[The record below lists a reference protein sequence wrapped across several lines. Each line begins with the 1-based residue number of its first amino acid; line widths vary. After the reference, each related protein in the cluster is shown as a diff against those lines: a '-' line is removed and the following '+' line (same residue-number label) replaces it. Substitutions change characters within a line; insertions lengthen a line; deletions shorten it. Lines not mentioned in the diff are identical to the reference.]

1 MADDEEFFSPDSGE
15 DTMLRQAIEALRTG
29 DRARARDLLTRLL
42 KADQKNV
49 EYWVWLSA
57 VVETSKERLYCLKTA
72 IQLDPQN
79 AAAKRGLILLGALPP
94 DDSVPPFP
102 VNRPRRWE
110 QQLASSRE
118 AQEKLVGWENP
129 LTRVFII
136 LGIAVV
142 VIGLVFG
149 GSLLLQKKAS
159 PAIPIIPT
167 PPSTETRTP
176 IPTSTVPPNLRS
188 ATPTFLGQTPLWR
201 FLDKT
206 YTPTPL
212 YVITVHP
219 VTSNSAFEA
228 GLRFLAAK
236 DYKNS
241 LALFQQVETLEPS
254 APDIYYY
261 IGEIYS
267 AQGNFRAA
275 LDQYQKAINKDAN
288 FAPAF
293 LGRAL
298 ANLALNPKADV
309 SNDLNGA
316 ISIDPHY
323 TDAYIQRG
331 KYLLSSNPSAA
342 EADFRAAVENS
353 PDSAL
358 AYLYLADAQLA
369 LGEYDVGLA
378 SAQRANQIDLTLV
391 PVYLALARGYI
402 ATGQSDQAVS
412 VLQTYTIYAPNDT
425 SAYLV
430 LGEAYNAAGQYQ
442 MAVNTLNKAV
452 DANRR
457 DSDAYTQRGYAYFNL
472 QEASLAVT
480 DFRSATAYN
489 PSDFDAQLGL
499 ARALDLQKKPGDA
512 YIQIEQKVSPL
523 AKTDATKAQVYYY
536 EAVFL
541 EEIGDKLSLQ
551 GADNAW
557 NKLIA
562 LPADVMPIEWRM
574 QAYQYLN
581 ITPTY
586 TPTLIPTIIPKYT
599 STTTP
604 IFTEPSAFTPTPYP
618 TEMSTP
624 TVTP

>member
-1 MADDEEFFSPDSGE
+1 
-15 DTMLRQAIEALRTG
+15 
-29 DRARARDLLTRLL
+29 
-42 KADQKNV
+42 
-49 EYWVWLSA
+49 
-57 VVETSKERLYCLKTA
+57 
-72 IQLDPQN
+72 
-79 AAAKRGLILLGALPP
+79 
-94 DDSVPPFP
+94 
-102 VNRPRRWE
+102 
-110 QQLASSRE
+110 
-118 AQEKLVGWENP
+118 
-129 LTRVFII
+129 
-136 LGIAVV
+136 
-142 VIGLVFG
+142 
-149 GSLLLQKKAS
+149 
-159 PAIPIIPT
+159 
-167 PPSTETRTP
+167 
-176 IPTSTVPPNLRS
+176 
-188 ATPTFLGQTPLWR
+188 
-201 FLDKT
+201 
-206 YTPTPL
+206 
-212 YVITVHP
+212 
-219 VTSNSAFEA
+219 
-228 GLRFLAAK
+228 
-236 DYKNS
+236 
-241 LALFQQVETLEPS
+241 LALFQQVETLQPS
-254 APDIYYY
+254 APDVYYY
-261 IGEIYS
+261 IGEIDR

-298 ANLALNPKADV
+298 ANLALNPKANV

-323 TDAYIQRG
+323 TDAFITRG
-331 KYLLSSNPSAA
+331 KYLLPSDPGAA
-342 EADFRAAVENS
+342 EEDFRAAVENS

-358 AYLYLADAQLA
+358 AYLYLADAQMA

-402 ATGQSDQAVS
+402 ATGQSSQAVS

-457 DSDAYTQRGYAYFNL
+457 DPDAYNQRGYAYFYL
-472 QEASLAVT
+472 QQASPAVA
-480 DFRSATAYN
+480 DFRLAIAYN

-512 YIQIEQKVSPL
+512 YIQIEQRVSPL
-523 AKTDATKAQVYYY
+523 AKTNATKAQVYYY
-536 EAVFL
+536 EAVYL

-562 LPADVMPIEWRM
+562 LPVDVMPLDWRN
-574 QAYQYLN
+574 QAFQYLN

-586 TPTLIPTIIPKYT
+586 TPTVIPTIISKYT
-599 STTTP
+599 STPTL
-604 IFTEPSAFTPTPYP
+604 ISTELPALIGTPTA
-618 TEMSTP
+618 TP
-624 TVTP
+624 

>member
-1 MADDEEFFSPDSGE
+1 MADDEEYFSSESGGN
-15 DTMLRQAIEALRTG
+15 TMLRQAIEAIRTG

-42 KADQKNV
+42 KVDQKNV
-49 EYWVWLSA
+49 EYWIWLST
-57 VVETSKERLYCLKTA
+57 VVETSKERLYCLQTA

-79 AAAKRGLILLGALPP
+79 AAAKRGLILFGALPP

-110 QQLASSRE
+110 QQLADSRQ

-149 GSLLLQKKAS
+149 GSILLQRKAS
-159 PAIPIIPT
+159 SAFPILPT
-167 PPSTETRTP
+167 SRFTETRSPTP
-176 IPTSTVPPNLRS
+176 TDTVPPNLRS
-188 ATPTFLGQTPLWR
+188 ATPTFLGQTPLWS

-219 VTSNSAFEA
+219 VTSNSAFTA

-241 LALFQQVETLEPS
+241 LALFQQVETLQPS
-254 APDIYYY
+254 APDVYYY
-261 IGEIYS
+261 IGEIDR

-298 ANLALNPKADV
+298 ANLALNPKANV

-323 TDAYIQRG
+323 TDAFITRG
-331 KYLLSSNPSAA
+331 KYLLPSAPGAA
-342 EADFRAAVENS
+342 EEDFRAAVENS

-358 AYLYLADAQLA
+358 AYLYLADAQMA

-402 ATGQSDQAVS
+402 ATGQSSQAVS

-457 DSDAYTQRGYAYFNL
+457 DPDAYNQRGYAYFYL
-472 QEASLAVT
+472 QQASPAVA
-480 DFRSATAYN
+480 DFRLAIAYN

-512 YIQIEQKVSPL
+512 YIQIEQRVSPL
-523 AKTDATKAQVYYY
+523 AKTNATKAQVYYY
-536 EAVFL
+536 EAVYL
-541 EEIGDKLSLQ
+541 QEIGDKLSLQ

-562 LPADVMPIEWRM
+562 LPADVMPLDWRN
-574 QAYQYLN
+574 QAFQYLN

-586 TPTLIPTIIPKYT
+586 TPTVIPTIISKYT
-599 STTTP
+599 STPTL
-604 IFTEPSAFTPTPYP
+604 ISTELPALIGTPTA
-618 TEMSTP
+618 TP
-624 TVTP
+624 

>member
-1 MADDEEFFSPDSGE
+1 
-15 DTMLRQAIEALRTG
+15 MLRQAIEAIRNG

-42 KADQKNV
+42 KTDQKNV
-49 EYWVWLSA
+49 EGWIWLSVA
-57 VVETSKERLYCLKTA
+57 VETKKERQYCLQTA

-79 AAAKRGLILLGALPP
+79 AAAKRGLLLLGAIPP
-94 DDSVPPFP
+94 EDSVRPFR

-110 QQLASSRE
+110 EQLVSSRSD
-118 AQEKLVGWENP
+118 QPKLVGWENP
-129 LTRVFII
+129 LSRVFII

-142 VIGLVFG
+142 ILGLVY
-149 GSLLLQKKAS
+149 GSSILLQKKTV
-159 PAIPIIPT
+159 PVFPILPTAVPTDTISPT
-167 PPSTETRTP
+167 PTP
-176 IPTSTVPPNLRS
+176 TIPLNLRS

-219 VTSNSAFEA
+219 VTSNSAFQA

-236 DYKNS
+236 DYTNA
-241 LALFQQVETLEPS
+241 LALFQQVEVMEPS
-254 APDIYYY
+254 APDVYYY
-261 IGEIYS
+261 IGEIYR
-267 AQGNFRAA
+267 AQGSFRAA
-275 LDQYQKAINKDAN
+275 LVQYQKAINKDAD

-316 ISIDPHY
+316 ISLDPHY
-323 TDAYIQRG
+323 TDAYIQLG
-331 KYLLSSNPSAA
+331 KYLLLSNPTAA
-342 EADFRAAVENS
+342 EEDFRAAVENS

-358 AYLYLADAQLA
+358 AYLYLADAQMA
-369 LGEYDVGLA
+369 LGAYDVGLA
-378 SAQRANQIDLTLV
+378 SAQRANQIDLTLI

-402 ATGQSDQAVS
+402 ATGQGDQAVS

-442 MAVNTLNKAV
+442 MALNTLNKAV
-452 DANRR
+452 DANRH
-457 DSDAYTQRGYAYFNL
+457 DADAYTQRGYAYFNL
-472 QEASLAVT
+472 QEPSQAVA
-480 DFRSATAYN
+480 DFRLATAYN

-512 YIQIEQKVSPL
+512 YVQIEQRAYPL

-551 GADNAW
+551 AANNDW
-557 NKLIA
+557 NNLIG
-562 LPADVMPIEWRM
+562 LPADVMREEWRM

-581 ITPTY
+581 ITPTF

-599 STTTP
+599 GTATP
-604 IFTEPSAFTPTPYP
+604 ITAIPSASLSTFTVTLYP

-624 TVTP
+624 VAAP

>member
-1 MADDEEFFSPDSGE
+1 MADDEEFFSSESGE
-15 DTMLRQAIEALRTG
+15 NTMLRQAIEAFRTG

-49 EYWVWLSA
+49 ECWVWLST
-57 VVETSKERLYCLKTA
+57 VVETSKERLYCLQTA

-79 AAAKRGLILLGALPP
+79 AAAKRGLLLLGAIPP

-110 QQLASSRE
+110 QQLAKSNE
-118 AQEKLVGWENP
+118 GQEQQAGWENP
-129 LTRVFII
+129 VTRVFII

-142 VIGLVFG
+142 VLGLVFG
-149 GSLLLQKKAS
+149 SSMLLQKKAS
-159 PAIPIIPT
+159 PAIPNLPTRRPTQTVTLTPSDTIPF
-167 PPSTETRTP
+167 
-176 IPTSTVPPNLRS
+176 NKRS
-188 ATPTFLGQTPLWR
+188 VTPTFLGQTPLWR

-228 GLRFLAAK
+228 GLRFLGAK

-254 APDIYYY
+254 APDVYYY
-261 IGEIYS
+261 IGEIYR

-288 FAPAF
+288 FAPPF

-298 ANLALNPKADV
+298 ANLALNPKANV

-331 KYLLSSNPSAA
+331 KYLLPGNPNAA
-342 EADFRAAVENS
+342 ESDFRAAVENS
-353 PDSAL
+353 PNSAL
-358 AYLYLADAQLA
+358 AYLYLADAQMA

-402 ATGQSDQAVS
+402 ATGQSEQAVS
-412 VLQTYTIYAPNDT
+412 VLQTYTIYAPNDS

-442 MAVNTLNKAV
+442 MAVKTLNKAV

-472 QEASLAVT
+472 QEASQAVA
-480 DFRSATAYN
+480 DFRSATIYN

-512 YIQIEQKVSPL
+512 YIQIEQRVSPL
-523 AKTDATKAQVYYY
+523 AKTDPAKAQVYYY
-536 EAVFL
+536 EAVYL
-541 EEIGDKLSLQ
+541 QEIGDKLSLQ
-551 GADNAW
+551 GADIAW

-562 LPADVMPIEWRM
+562 LPADVMPQGWRM
-574 QAYQYLN
+574 QAFQYLN

-599 STTTP
+599 STITP
-604 IFTEPSAFTPTPYP
+604 MPTLPSAFTG
-618 TEMSTP
+618 TP
-624 TVTP
+624 TAAP